1 MENAAKVQ
9 VGRVV
14 FDLDLYEAR
23 VTSIVEGV
31 ATLDYSEFPSDVPPE
46 ATEYDVADLEQVQ
59 REAAEDGLFPDDD
72 ER

>member
-1 MENAAKVQ
+1 MENTKVK

-14 FDLDLYEAR
+14 FDLDLCEAR
-23 VTSIVEGV
+23 VTSIVDGI

-46 ATEYDVADLEQVQ
+46 ATEYEVAELEQIQ

-72 ER
+72 EH